1 MPSHEMVR
9 HAGVLTCQFIRL
21 VRNCLR
27 HEIAW
32 SDALPLFRTR
42 MEMYL

>member
-1 MPSHEMVR
+1 MVR

-27 HEIAW
+27 HKTAW
-32 SDALPLFRTR
+32 SEALSLFRLR
-42 MEMYL
+42 METYL